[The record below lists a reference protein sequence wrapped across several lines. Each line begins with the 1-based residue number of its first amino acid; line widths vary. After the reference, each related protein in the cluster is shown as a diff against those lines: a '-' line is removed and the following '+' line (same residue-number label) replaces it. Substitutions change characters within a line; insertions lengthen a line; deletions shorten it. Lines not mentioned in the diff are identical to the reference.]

1 MKKLIKFFS
10 LVLVTSMLFSC
21 ATPAGDDNNGGNGGN
36 NGGNSNP
43 PTLLNTELGD
53 LSKYG
58 IKTYADSEKDVID
71 AIKEIVQFISGN
83 TNGGSRAVNTS
94 AKQQYTKFFDDIN
107 AFIPKGRQ
115 YYQDLINK
123 GELPNEDINF
133 NEEINVSS
141 ISFLD
146 AIDTFEDFGITFCNA
161 INRDYTTSPFAEIPY
176 SKIKYTISPFNENI
190 SLSDFLLK
198 ANLNYSASNLTL
210 DYGMNDKIKFVF
222 NNIRDVNENSP
233 LVGAAVSAAY
243 DFNWGVSINKILES
257 MNSNTP
263 DYTKVVDECITSYT
277 LKTNQT
283 ILLAVVTSN
292 KMGGF
297 FEFTFSIDIPKST
310 LAKILESTVDDKTL
324 TNEQR
329 NAKNEELQNAIG
341 DCMSLSVNVKDDAG
355 AIKFTTT
362 WSLSEIQDLVNSLS

>member
-21 ATPAGDDNNGGNGGN
+21 ANPAGNDNNGGNGGN
-36 NGGNSNP
+36 NGGNNNP
-43 PTLLNTELGD
+43 PALLNTELGD

-123 GELPNEDINF
+123 GYLPNEDINF

-161 INRDYTTSPFAEIPY
+161 INRDYTTSPLAEIPY

-243 DFNWGVSINKILES
+243 DVNLGVSINKVLES
-257 MNSNTP
+257 MDSNTP
-263 DYTKVVDECITSYT
+263 DYDECITSYT

-283 ILLAVVTSN
+283 ILLAVVTSK

-297 FEFTFSIDIPKST
+297 FEFKYSMDIPKST
-310 LAKILESTVDDKTL
+310 LAMIIEDATHPTKYLTKEGLKMTL
-324 TNEQR
+324 FKMQL
-329 NAKNEELQNAIG
+329 K
-341 DCMSLSVNVKDDAG
+341 SV
-355 AIKFTTT
+355 
-362 WSLSEIQDLVNSLS
+362 

>member
-1 MKKLIKFFS
+1 
-10 LVLVTSMLFSC
+10 MLFSC
-21 ATPAGDDNNGGNGGN
+21 ANPAGNDNNGGNGGN
-36 NGGNSNP
+36 SNP
-43 PTLLNTELGD
+43 PALLNTELGD

-58 IKTYADSEKDVID
+58 IETYADSEKDVID
-71 AIKEIVQFISGN
+71 AIKEIVQFIS
-83 TNGGSRAVNTS
+83 NGGSRAVNTS

-107 AFIPKGRQ
+107 AFIPKAEQ
-115 YYQDLINK
+115 YYQDFFK
-123 GELPNEDINF
+123 EEFPKEDINF
-133 NEEINVSS
+133 NEEINVPS
-141 ISFLD
+141 ISFED
-146 AIDTFEDFGITFCNA
+146 AIDTFEDFGKTFYDTF
-161 INRDYTTSPFAEIPY
+161 NRDYTTSPFAEIPY
-176 SKIKYTISPFNENI
+176 SQIKKSPFNENI

-210 DYGMNDKIKFVF
+210 GYGINDKIKFVF
-222 NNIRDVNENSP
+222 KNIRDVNENSP

-243 DFNWGVSINKILES
+243 DVNLGVSINKILES
-257 MNSNTP
+257 MDSNTP
-263 DYTKVVDECITSYT
+263 DYTKVVDECITSYA

-310 LAKILESTVDDKTL
+310 LAKILESTVYDKTL
-324 TNEQR
+324 TKEQR